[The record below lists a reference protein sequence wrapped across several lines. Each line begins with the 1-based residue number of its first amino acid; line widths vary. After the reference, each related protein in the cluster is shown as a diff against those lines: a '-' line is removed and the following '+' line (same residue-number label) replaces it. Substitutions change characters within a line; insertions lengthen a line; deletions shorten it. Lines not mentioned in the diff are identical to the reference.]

1 MPFIAMPPTSGVP
14 TMNRARGCLSYGVA
28 WESASLADWFEEA
41 LAKPPVTRCVRW
53 LAPLTF
59 VAVPVR
65 DSPILM
71 PHLTGE
77 RLVPASTRA
86 PAAVPAGSLLPPQGM
101 LSRLSCRASRWRSPA
116 WVLAAKLSHLR
127 LAVAARPRRRGLVRH
142 TPGAGNRRW
151 AAHGHCCAS
160 LHRHG
165 THAPSHTDSREQAHR
180 GD

>member
-1 MPFIAMPPTSGVP
+1 MGWPGRAPHLPTGSKK
-14 TMNRARGCLSYGVA
+14 LWS
-28 WESASLADWFEEA
+28 SL
-41 LAKPPVTRCVRW
+41 PVTRCVRW
-53 LAPLTF
+53 LAPPTF

-65 DSPILM
+65 DSPM
-71 PHLTGE
+71 PMPRLTGE